1 MFAFRMDTVNK
12 YMFTGTASPNTTAA
26 GTYVTCYSFTK
37 IYLRRGTQ
45 EPGIRS
51 PRAPR
56 WESGRF
62 AELAEHEALT
72 TAGRTPKLNLHQLH
86 LVALGIKA
94 L

>member
-1 MFAFRMDTVNK
+1 MFAFQMDTVNTHV
-12 YMFTGTASPNTTAA
+12 YWHSLSPNSTTA
-26 GTYVTCYSFTK
+26 GTYVTCYGFTK

-51 PRAPR
+51 LQAPR

-62 AELAEHEALT
+62 AELAEHKNLT
-72 TAGRTPKLNLHQLH
+72 TAGRAPKLNLHQLH
-86 LVALGIKA
+86 RTALGIKV